1 MARIVVG
8 VDASDDAARAVAWAF
23 DEARLRHAE
32 LLLVHTYAP
41 HALSYPVPDYL
52 AEPEVGDTRSEE
64 HLQSAHDALIDEV
77 LATVTDTSDVPVSRI
92 VRPGNPAA
100 MLCEVAAEADLLVV
114 GARGLGGFRGLLLG
128 SVSQQVVAH
137 SPCPVVVVTPER
149 Q

>member
-1 MARIVVG
+1 MSRIVVG

-32 LLLVHTYAP
+32 LVLVHTYAP
-41 HALSYPVPDYL
+41 NALSHPVPDYL
-52 AEPEVGDTRSEE
+52 AEPELGNTPPDE
-64 HLQSAHDALIDEV
+64 HLLAAHEVLIDEV
-77 LATVTDTSDVPVSRI
+77 LATVEDTSDVSVSRI
-92 VRPGNPAA
+92 VRQGNPAA
-100 MLCEVAAEADLLVV
+100 TLCEVAEEADLLVV
-114 GARGLGGFRGLLLG
+114 GARGLSGFRGLLLG